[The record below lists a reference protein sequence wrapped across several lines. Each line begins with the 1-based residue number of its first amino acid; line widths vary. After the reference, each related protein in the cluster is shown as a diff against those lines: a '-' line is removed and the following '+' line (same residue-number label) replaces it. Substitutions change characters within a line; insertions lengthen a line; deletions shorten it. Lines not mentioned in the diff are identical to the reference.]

1 LFYMSNHLV
10 KGGIKMP
17 SQDQKKAKTININLT
32 EEEYEKVR
40 ALAQIRDLNPTAYTR
55 LAALGNRIKPTV
67 IEMPKEQ
74 LTIED
79 TNEVETLKSEN
90 QELKEQKKYDNE
102 RIEVLD
108 RFIKYVNDKGYIDF
122 KGYKEDFGLMQ
133 AMANYSE
140 SKNVNVEKN

>member
-1 LFYMSNHLV
+1 
-10 KGGIKMP
+10 MP

-74 LTIED
+74 ITIDEH
-79 TNEVETLKSEN
+79 EEIEKLRAEN

-133 AMANYSE
+133 AMANYSD
-140 SKNVNVEKN
+140 NQM

>member
-1 LFYMSNHLV
+1 MSNHLV

-67 IEMPKEQ
+67 IEIPKEQ
-74 LTIED
+74 ITIDEH
-79 TNEVETLKSEN
+79 EEIEKMRVENK
-90 QELKEQKKYDNE
+90 ELKEIVQTNTERVEAFNSLVKHVKSQNGYLDLNSYRNDEELMRVMAKY
-102 RIEVLD
+102 
-108 RFIKYVNDKGYIDF
+108 G
-122 KGYKEDFGLMQ
+122 
-133 AMANYSE
+133 
-140 SKNVNVEKN
+140 EK

>member
-1 LFYMSNHLV
+1 MSNHLV

-122 KGYKEDFGLMQ
+122 KSYKEDFGLMQ

>member
-1 LFYMSNHLV
+1 MSNNLV

-17 SQDQKKAKTININLT
+17 SQDKKKAKTININLT

-79 TNEVETLKSEN
+79 TNEVETLKT
-90 QELKEQKKYDNE
+90 QIQDNE
-102 RIEVLD
+102 Q
-108 RFIKYVNDKGYIDF
+108 YVNVFQRLLKHIGDNGYIDF
-122 KGYKEDFGLMQ
+122 NSYKADKELFEDIKTI
-133 AMANYSE
+133 
-140 SKNVNVEKN
+140 KNND

>member
-1 LFYMSNHLV
+1 MSNHLV

-67 IEMPKEQ
+67 IEIPKEQ
-74 LTIED
+74 ITIDEH
-79 TNEVETLKSEN
+79 EEIEKMRVENK
-90 QELKEQKKYDNE
+90 ELKEIVQTNNE
-102 RIEVLD
+102 RVEAFNSLVKHVKSQNGYLD
-108 RFIKYVNDKGYIDF
+108 LNSYRNDEELMRVMAKYG
-122 KGYKEDFGLMQ
+122 
-133 AMANYSE
+133 
-140 SKNVNVEKN
+140 EK

>member
-1 LFYMSNHLV
+1 MSNHLV

-17 SQDQKKAKTININLT
+17 RQDQKKAKTININLT

-108 RFIKYVNDKGYIDF
+108 KFIKYVNDKGYIDF

>member
-1 LFYMSNHLV
+1 MSNHLV

-17 SQDQKKAKTININLT
+17 RQDQKKAKTININLT

-79 TNEVETLKSEN
+79 TNEVETLKT
-90 QELKEQKKYDNE
+90 QIQDNE
-102 RIEVLD
+102 Q
-108 RFIKYVNDKGYIDF
+108 YVNVFQRLLKHIRDNGYIDF
-122 KGYKEDFGLMQ
+122 NSYKADKELFEDIKTI
-133 AMANYSE
+133 
-140 SKNVNVEKN
+140 KNND

>member
-1 LFYMSNHLV
+1 
-10 KGGIKMP
+10 MP
-17 SQDQKKAKTININLT
+17 NQNQKKAKTININLT
-32 EEEYEKVR
+32 EEEYEKVK
-40 ALAQIRDLNPTAYTR
+40 ALAQVRDLNPTAYTR

-108 RFIKYVNDKGYIDF
+108 KFIKYVNDKGYIDF

>member
-1 LFYMSNHLV
+1 MSNHLV

-79 TNEVETLKSEN
+79 TNEVETLKT
-90 QELKEQKKYDNE
+90 QIQDNE
-102 RIEVLD
+102 Q
-108 RFIKYVNDKGYIDF
+108 YVNVFQRLLKHIGDNGYIDF
-122 KGYKEDFGLMQ
+122 NSYKADKELFEDIKTI
-133 AMANYSE
+133 
-140 SKNVNVEKN
+140 KNND